1 VSAAVF
7 TLGAVAIGCVVAA
20 HLLAGASWPR
30 RSPAVA
36 IALWQALGLGWGV
49 ATVGTLAGFGASGLR
64 SSTGTGVTSVAAGSA
79 QAARLVFG
87 AGTAARGWD
96 ALTTLRVLSVI
107 AGILLLTLLC
117 WILLAAVS
125 AVLRARHRQRALLGL
140 LAHHDPKVPG
150 ALVVDHPAAAAYCV
164 PGLRS
169 AIVISAGALDLLDQ
183 AELAAVLAHERAHLR
198 ARHDLVLLP
207 FTALLRAFRW
217 SAVAREANREVAL
230 LVEMMA
236 DDRAQRRLPA
246 RELATALLR
255 VGAYGGGRAPIGAL
269 AIAGGTAPWM
279 RATASTARGDTAR
292 SGAGGSARARS
303 SSAPLGTRAGGPMMD
318 GELAARVTRLLRP
331 PPGLPVLAV
340 ILLGTVAALLVI
352 APALAL
358 LLPV

>member
-1 VSAAVF
+1 VAAAVF
-7 TLGAVAIGCVVAA
+7 TLGAVAIGCVIAA
-20 HLLAGASWPR
+20 HSLAGANWPR

-64 SSTGTGVTSVAAGSA
+64 GRPETGVMSVAAGSA
-79 QAARLVFG
+79 RAAGLVFG
-87 AGTAARGWD
+87 AGTTPRAWD
-96 ALTTLRVLSVI
+96 ALTALRVLSLT
-107 AGILLLTLLC
+107 AGIMLLTLLC
-117 WILLAAVS
+117 WILLAAIS

-140 LAHHDPKVPG
+140 LAHGDPKVPG

-207 FTALLRAFRW
+207 FAALLRAFRW

-255 VGAYGGGRAPIGAL
+255 VGAYGGGRAPTGAL
-269 AIAGGTAPWM
+269 AIAGG
-279 RATASTARGDTAR
+279 
-292 SGAGGSARARS
+292 SAQAES
-303 SSAPLGTRAGGPMMD
+303 SSAAIMTRPASNLGPTID

-340 ILLGTVAALLVI
+340 VLLGTIAALLVV

-358 LLPV
+358 LLPM